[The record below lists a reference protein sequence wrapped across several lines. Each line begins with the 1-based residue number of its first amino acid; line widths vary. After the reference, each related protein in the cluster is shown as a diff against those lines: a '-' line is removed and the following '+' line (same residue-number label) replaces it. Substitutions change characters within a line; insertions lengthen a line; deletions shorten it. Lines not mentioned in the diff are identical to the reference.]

1 MSLYGQSILDIKLKG
16 GEQGKSL
23 TSILEEIEQNQ
34 PVRFYFLPTWFKG
47 IVFDQDYKG
56 QSLRI
61 ALDNLFL
68 GSDLNY
74 LEMDTHAIVFVKDPT
89 MAIQRISSI
98 NTAVR
103 ERKKIEKITLG
114 NPEVGKRAAKVQVQG
129 KIRDAKNN
137 EPLTGASFYVSD
149 LKVGV
154 TTDMDGNFS
163 ISIPAGEHVVTV
175 NYINYEERVI
185 DLSAYQSGAINLIL
199 EEMPRLL
206 DEIIVMDRT
215 VREVTTS
222 RIGQTQLSIAEIK
235 HKPAML
241 GEVDLIKQIQ
251 VQPGVTTAGE
261 AASGFNVRGGGVD
274 QNLVLY
280 DGMPVFNSAH
290 AFGFFSTFNA
300 EAIRDV
306 NFYRGGMPAE
316 FGGRVSSVLDITSR
330 EGNYERWTGSGGIGI
345 ISTNFFVSGP
355 IKKDKTSVAAS
366 IRTTYSDWL
375 INTIRTN
382 YIDLTN
388 SSVSFYDG
396 ALKLSHKFSDRTKL
410 TVSGYASSD
419 WFRLQGDTTYQ
430 WRNLLG
436 SLRLDHAFSPRL
448 SSRFTVGTGS
458 YAYEVSD
465 RDPRTGFNLYYKIT
479 YPTAKADFNYQSGKH
494 HVSFGAQS
502 SYYHFNPGTLEPTT
516 DQSNIAPY
524 QMEIQKSVESALYVA
539 DGISIGEK
547 YYIEGGLR
555 YSLFT
560 LMGPA
565 TVNTYE
571 PGVPKSTGTQTG
583 EVTYGSGEKV
593 QSYSG
598 LEPRLSLRFNVN
610 PNSSIKGGYNRIYQ
624 YLHLVSN
631 TTAITPVDVWQPSNT
646 YFKPQV
652 ADQVSI
658 GFFKNFKEK
667 TYEAFV
673 EVYHKKINNILD
685 FKDGASLILND
696 HIEADLLQ
704 GKGEAYGVETSL
716 TKLSGRLTGSINYT
730 YSRSLRTID
739 GEFDEEKINKGNPY
753 PSNFDQPHIV
763 NINWK
768 YNISRRYF
776 FTGSWTYHTGRPITA
791 PLSGYVIDK
800 IIVAN
805 FSERNQY
812 RIADYHRLDIALILE
827 GNHKRKKFW
836 DGTWAFSLYNV
847 YARRNPYTVFFEDN
861 GKGYLKPYQL
871 SIIGTVVPSISYSF
885 KF

>member
-1 MSLYGQSILDIKLKG
+1 LDVKLKG

-23 TSILEEIEQNQ
+23 TTILEQIEKSH
-34 PVRFYFLPTWFKG
+34 PVRFYFLPTWFEG

-74 LEMDTHAIVFVKDPT
+74 LEMDTHAIVFVKDPS
-89 MAIQRISSI
+89 MAIQRINSI
-98 NTAVR
+98 NTAVK

-114 NPEVGKRAAKVQVQG
+114 SPESSKRGSKILLQG
-129 KIRDAKNN
+129 KVRDAKNN
-137 EPLTGASFYVSD
+137 EPLTGASVFVNN

-154 TTDMDGNFS
+154 TTDVNGDFS
-163 ISIPAGEHVVTV
+163 ISIPSGEHVLTAS
-175 NYINYEERVI
+175 YINYEERVI
-185 DLSAYQSGAINLIL
+185 DLSAYKNGEISLVL
-199 EEMPRLL
+199 EEVPRLL
-206 DEIIVMDRT
+206 DEIVVMDRT

-235 HKPAML
+235 RKPAMF

-280 DGMPVFNSAH
+280 DGMPVFNTAH
-290 AFGFFSTFNA
+290 AFGFFSTFNT

-306 NFYRGGMPAE
+306 NFYRGGIPAE
-316 FGGRVSSVLDITSR
+316 FGGRVSSVLDISSR
-330 EGNYERWTGSGGIGI
+330 EGNYERWSGSGGIGI

-355 IKKDKTSVAAS
+355 IQKDKTSVAAS

-375 INTIRTN
+375 LNTIRTN

-396 ALKLSHKFSDRTKL
+396 ALKLSHRFSERTKL
-410 TVSGYASSD
+410 TLSGYASND
-419 WFRLQGDTTYQ
+419 WFRLQGDTSYQ
-430 WRNLLG
+430 WKNLVG
-436 SLRLDHAFSPRL
+436 SVRLDHSFSPRL

-458 YAYEVSD
+458 YAYQVSD
-465 RDPRTGFNLYYKIT
+465 RNSRTGFNLYYKIN

-494 HVSFGAQS
+494 HVSFGVQS
-502 SYYHFNPGTLEPTT
+502 SYYNFNPGTLEPTSN
-516 DQSNIAPY
+516 QSNVTPV
-524 QMEIQKSVESALYVA
+524 QMEIQKSIESAFYAA
-539 DGISIGEK
+539 DGISFGEK
-547 YYIEGGLR
+547 YYLEGGLR

-571 PGVPKSTGTQTG
+571 PGVPKSTSTQIG

-598 LEPRLSLRFNVN
+598 LEPRLSLRFNIN
-610 PNSSIKGGYNRIYQ
+610 SNSSIKAGYNRIYQ

-631 TTAITPVDVWQPSNT
+631 TTAITPVDVWQPSNN

-652 ADQVSI
+652 ADQVSV

-667 TYEAFV
+667 MYEAFV
-673 EVYHKKINNILD
+673 EVYYKTINNILD

-704 GKGEAYGVETSL
+704 GTGEAYGIETSL
-716 TKLSGRLTGSINYT
+716 AKLSGRLTGSINYT
-730 YSRSLRTID
+730 YSRSFRTIN
-739 GEFDEEKINKGNPY
+739 GEFEEEKINQGNPY
-753 PSNFDQPHIV
+753 PSNFDQPHIF

-776 FTGSWTYHTGRPITA
+776 FTGSWTFHTGRPISA
-791 PLSGYVIDK
+791 PLSGYVVDN
-800 IIVAN
+800 IIIAN

-812 RIADYHRLDIALILE
+812 RVADYHRLDIALILE
-827 GNHKRKKFW
+827 GSHKRKKFW
-836 DGTWAFSLYNV
+836 DGTWALSLYNV

-861 GKGYLKPYQL
+861 GRGYLKPYQL